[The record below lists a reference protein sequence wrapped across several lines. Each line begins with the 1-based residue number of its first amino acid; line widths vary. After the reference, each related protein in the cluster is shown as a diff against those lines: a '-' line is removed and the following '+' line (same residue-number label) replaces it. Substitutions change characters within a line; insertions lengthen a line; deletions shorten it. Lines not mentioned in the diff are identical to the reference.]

1 MIFKQPIQLPT
12 LYFWKSA
19 RQYRQLYLAIKR
31 FKGQRKIPNL
41 RNAKSIGGNNLFDR
55 KIYHSIMSLGKWILI
70 MSFWRKG
77 IYANNFELAAQS
89 SISIQSQSE
98 QANPLAIDFKD
109 LK

>member
-1 MIFKQPIQLPT
+1 
-12 LYFWKSA
+12 
-19 RQYRQLYLAIKR
+19 
-31 FKGQRKIPNL
+31 
-41 RNAKSIGGNNLFDR
+41 
-55 KIYHSIMSLGKWILI
+55 